1 MSMITIHTS
10 VFLPWEEWEDEPTLK
25 DSYSEVFDTAE
36 YLDDLGDW
44 SDDAHWN
51 DDLEWVGTWVLA
63 TDVYAAAQ
71 LLSGHG
77 HHFYASE
84 TSASPTD
91 GTNVWYIEETDIDN
105 YTGER
110 REQTAH
116 LSGFTEDEQREIYAL
131 VFPHGS

>member
-1 MSMITIHTS
+1 MGMITIHTS

-25 DSYSEVFDTAE
+25 DSYSEDFDTAE

-44 SDDAHWN
+44 SEDAHWN
-51 DDLEWVGTWVLA
+51 DDLEWIGTWVLA

-71 LLSGHG
+71 LLNGHG
-77 HHFYASE
+77 HYFYTSE

-91 GTNVWYIEETDIDN
+91 GTHVWYIEETDIDN
-105 YTGER
+105 YTGEH
-110 REQTAH
+110 RERTAH
-116 LSGFTEDEQREIYAL
+116 LSGFTENEQREIYAL